1 MLWGLFFFE
10 ERKVCIMQNVS
21 SGTIARTIVLIL
33 ALINQ
38 VFAIMGKGTI
48 NIAEEDVYQLCSIVA
63 TIVTAAIAWWK
74 NNSFSAAAIAGD
86 DTKQKVKLGIENV
99 DAEKGISEDDIVD
112 DPAAEVSDEDETEEV
127 G

>member
-1 MLWGLFFFE
+1 MS
-10 ERKVCIMQNVS
+10 KIS
-21 SGTIARTIVLIL
+21 SGTVARTIVLML

-48 NIAEEDVYQLCSIVA
+48 DIAEEDVYQLCSIVA

-86 DTKQKVKLGIENV
+86 DTKAAVKMGIENV
-99 DAEKGISEDDIVD
+99 DAEMGVD
-112 DPAAEVSDEDETEEV
+112 MPETETEAK
-127 G
+127 